1 MTEHSYMIP
10 TVIITNASVTL
21 GLGYKGRGE
30 IDCSEEKGW
39 LIKLSAIDKII
50 SMIQEDEG
58 FFLKLKGEQEVKK
71 CRHAQNVNS
80 INQ

>member
-1 MTEHSYMIP
+1 M
-10 TVIITNASVTL
+10 
-21 GLGYKGRGE
+21 
-30 IDCSEEKGW
+30 
-39 LIKLSAIDKII
+39 IKLSAIDKII